1 MTFLLIVQYRAK
13 NLRGKEIHSQS
24 QAMVKVLMVEQ
35 ANTSKE

>member
-24 QAMVKVLMVEQ
+24 MVKVLMVEQ